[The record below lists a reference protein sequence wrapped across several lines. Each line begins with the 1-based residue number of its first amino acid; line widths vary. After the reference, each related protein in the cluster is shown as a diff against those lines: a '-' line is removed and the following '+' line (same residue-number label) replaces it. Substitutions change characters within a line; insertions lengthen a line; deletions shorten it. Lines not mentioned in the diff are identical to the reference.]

1 MISGLDKLIL
11 PEPSHPALGA
21 FALYLAAKSDYDWQ
35 VNYGDRTF
43 DEQTALYNQG
53 RTTPGAVIT
62 DAQAGQSAHN
72 FGLAVDFQPTGPE
85 GFDKDAAYDEKASIV
100 DDWNNSPLSAIGTL
114 KTDIP
119 ISSGLDRAH
128 VQLANWVAI
137 RNSWKTTLAIT
148 AAVAGVFVLLSAVI
162 IH

>member
-1 MISGLDKLIL
+1 MISGLEKLIL
-11 PEPSHPALGA
+11 PVPVHPALGA

-35 VNYGDRTF
+35 VNYGDRTD
-43 DEQTALYNQG
+43 DEQQTLYNQG

-62 DAQAGQSAHN
+62 DAGPGQSAHN
-72 FGLAVDFQPTGPE
+72 FGLAVDFQPVGADDE
-85 GFDKDAAYDEKASIV
+85 EAAWNEKASIV
-100 DDWNNSPLSAIGTL
+100 SDWNASPLSAIGTL

-137 RNSWKTTLAIT
+137 RNTWKVVLGIG
-148 AAVAGVFVLLSAVI
+148 AGVTALVI
-162 IH
+162 ISAAFLGSR